1 MGVFLFL
8 LASIL
13 AITATGILMVKHLD
27 QTHRDRNRRT
37 YKLSFPNELDVESV
51 TAWIRSISG
60 TLRYGSS
67 RLVGVPTIGFELLA
81 SSQGLT
87 HRMMVPWQH
96 ADYVISQLRSLVPG
110 IRVTPEDD
118 FERHKWTH
126 AVEVRLTHSSRQL
139 RIYSASDTAASLLA
153 SVQALND
160 KEHVL
165 IQWVI
170 TPTPPIHMPV
180 HQEAKS
186 HHLSPKLLLNG
197 NMANRD
203 EVNDRREKLKE
214 PNVLAVLRIASVAE
228 TSVRAEHLVYRVRAS
243 LASARSPSTRFI
255 KRLVSKSELQR
266 RIDRGSGAVN
276 FPIQLSAPEI
286 AALIAWPI
294 GNPFVSGLPPML
306 ARHLPPSDLVPK
318 EGRII
323 GLSNMPGNERPLAVG
338 YTEALKHMH
347 VMGPTGVGKTVLLA
361 NMMRQDIAAGY
372 GVILIEN
379 KGDLFHSALDY
390 IPPDRIDDVVVLD
403 VNDVMRPVGFNILN
417 QGNPDVVID
426 ELAMLFDSLYA
437 ESKAGVWTREVMY
450 HGLRTLVA
458 VPGLS
463 FVDLAALLVPSAD
476 EVAWRDAVMRNLRD
490 KELRKFW
497 QRFENL
503 PRAAQDRYTQPV
515 MDRIWQLTSR
525 PKLRNIIGQATSS
538 FQMADVVRDNKILL
552 VNLSGIEREAA
563 SLTGTLLMN
572 ALWHAVKTT
581 RSDRPTYL
589 YLDEF
594 QDFLNLP
601 TSDPEDMLAKARG
614 YGLGMTLAHQHLGQ
628 LSPVMKSAVMANAR
642 TKVVFQTSADDARA
656 MAREFG
662 KAVDEYD
669 FQHLGRYE
677 AVTRVATADGVSQ
690 PMTLT
695 TSEPA
700 KGEGRSKQ
708 VKYVSRTTY
717 GRPVQEVE
725 EDIEARHASAKV
737 PVRKRPKVGSDDGW

>member
-1 MGVFLFL
+1 
-8 LASIL
+8 
-13 AITATGILMVKHLD
+13 MVKHLD
-27 QTHRDRNRRT
+27 QKQRDHNRRT
-37 YKLSFPNELDVESV
+37 YILSFPNELAAESV
-51 TAWIRSISG
+51 TAWIRAISG

-67 RLVGVPTIGFELLA
+67 RLVGVPTVGFELLA
-81 SSQGLT
+81 TSDGLK
-87 HRMMVPWQH
+87 HRLMVPWQH

-110 IRVTPEDD
+110 IRVTPEEN
-118 FERHKWTH
+118 FERPKWTH
-126 AVEVRLTHSSRQL
+126 AVEVGLTHSSRQL
-139 RIYSASDTAASLLA
+139 RIYSASDMAASLLA
-153 SVQALND
+153 SVQALAED
-160 KEHVL
+160 EVVL
-165 IQWVI
+165 VQWVI
-170 TPTPPIHMPV
+170 TPTPPLHKPV
-180 HQEAKS
+180 YREAKS
-186 HHLSPKLLLNG
+186 HHLGVKMVLSG
-197 NMANRD
+197 NLANRD
-203 EVNDRREKLKE
+203 EVNDRRGKLEE
-214 PNVLAVLRIASVAE
+214 PNVMAVLRIASVAG
-228 TSVRAEHLVYRVRAS
+228 TPVRAEHLVYRVRAS
-243 LASARSPSTRFI
+243 LASARSPASRFV
-255 KRLVSKSELQR
+255 KRLVFKAELEQR
-266 RIDRGSGAVN
+266 INNISGVVN

-318 EGRII
+318 EGRVI
-323 GLSNMPGNERPLAVG
+323 GRSNMPGNERPLAVG
-338 YTEALKHMH
+338 YTEALKHVH
-347 VMGPTGVGKTVLLA
+347 VVGPTGVGKTVLLA
-361 NMMRQDIAAGY
+361 NMMRQDIAAGH

-379 KGDLFHSALDY
+379 KGDLFHAALDY
-390 IPPDRIDDVVVLD
+390 IPPERINDVVVMD

-417 QGNPDVVID
+417 QGNPEVVID
-426 ELAMLFDSLYA
+426 ELAMLFDSLYS

-476 EVAWRDAVMRNLRD
+476 ETAWRDSILRSLHD

-503 PRAAQDRYTQPV
+503 PRTSQDRYTQPV

-581 RSDRPTYL
+581 PSDMPKFL

-594 QDFLNLP
+594 QDFLTLP
-601 TSDPEDMLAKARG
+601 TADPEDMLAKARG
-614 YGLGMTLAHQHLGQ
+614 YKLGMTLAHQHLGQ
-628 LSPVMKSAVMANAR
+628 LTPVMKSAVMANAR

-662 KAVDEYD
+662 KSVDEYD

-677 AVTRVATADGVSQ
+677 AVARVATPDGVSQ

-700 KGEGRSKQ
+700 KGEGWAKQ
-708 VKYVSRTTY
+708 AKYVSRTTY

-725 EDIEARHASAKV
+725 ADIEARHSHEKV
-737 PVRKRPKVGSDDGW
+737 PRTKRPKVGSEDGW